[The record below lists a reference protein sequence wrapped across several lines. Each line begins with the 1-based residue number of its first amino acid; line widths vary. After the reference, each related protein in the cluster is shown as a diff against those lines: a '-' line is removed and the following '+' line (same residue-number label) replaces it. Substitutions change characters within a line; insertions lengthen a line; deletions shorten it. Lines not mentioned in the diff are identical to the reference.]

1 MVQTTASF
9 ATHDSDPPVIPRKND
24 QIHYVPLVRTSN
36 FEQTTINQR
45 EIEFLVGHGACN
57 DDESPVFIIKK
68 TGYCKH
74 HNSIMCS
81 DVNLVCCHMVLA
93 DGGLQGPKTP
103 PL

>member
-9 ATHDSDPPVIPRKND
+9 ATHGSDPPVIPRGND
-24 QIHYVPLVRTSN
+24 QTHYVSLVRTSN

-57 DDESPVFIIKK
+57 DDESPVFVTKK

-74 HNSIMCS
+74 HNSI
-81 DVNLVCCHMVLA
+81 V
-93 DGGLQGPKTP
+93 
-103 PL
+103 